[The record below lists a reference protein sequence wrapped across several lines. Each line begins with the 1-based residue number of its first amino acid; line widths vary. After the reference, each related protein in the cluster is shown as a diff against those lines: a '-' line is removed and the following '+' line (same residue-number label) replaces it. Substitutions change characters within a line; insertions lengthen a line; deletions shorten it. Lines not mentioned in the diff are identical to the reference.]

1 VRCKHAHTHTRWLH
15 LCVRWYDVEG
25 RAQRAPLR
33 DGKCRCERKVRV
45 GKATLVVGEG
55 GKV

>member
-25 RAQRAPLR
+25 RVQGVPLR
-33 DGKCRCERKVRV
+33 DGTCRCERKGYVECANR
-45 GKATLVVGEG
+45 GE
-55 GKV
+55 V